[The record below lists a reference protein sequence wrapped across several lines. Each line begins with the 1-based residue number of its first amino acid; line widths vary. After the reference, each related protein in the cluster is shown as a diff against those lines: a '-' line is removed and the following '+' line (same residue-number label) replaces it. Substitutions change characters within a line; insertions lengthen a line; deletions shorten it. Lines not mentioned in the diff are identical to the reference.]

1 MKAQPED
8 PDLPSDDATSGLPDA
23 AEEITPLGTPADDD
37 AGEDG
42 RGRDG
47 EELPGL
53 PTSEPD
59 SAG

>member
-1 MKAQPED
+1 LPEGED
-8 PDLPSDDATSGLPDA
+8 
-23 AEEITPLGTPADDD
+23 EITPVGPPAD
-37 AGEDG
+37 GEGGDG

>member
-1 MKAQPED
+1 MNAQPSD
-8 PDLPSDDATSGLPDA
+8 PSLPRSEAPSGLPEGED
-23 AEEITPLGTPADDD
+23 EITPLGPPAD
-37 AGEDG
+37 GERGNG

>member
-1 MKAQPED
+1 MSAQPGD
-8 PDLPSDDATSGLPDA
+8 PNLPSSEVPSGLPEGED
-23 AEEITPLGTPADDD
+23 EITPLGPPAD
-37 AGEDG
+37 GEGGDG